1 MTLDDKVHGLRLQV
15 IRRAEQLGNV
25 SRACR
30 EAGISR
36 ALFYRWRQR
45 LERYG
50 QDGVHPRRHRARPGR
65 PVQLAAETER
75 LLLSV
80 AVSAATWGAS
90 RIAAYLHH
98 RWQLRVAPS
107 TVQRALRR
115 AGLATRRQ
123 RLTVLEHRALQTAG
137 LLTERTRRALW
148 QAPHGRPRHV
158 AAREPGELVCLDTFY
173 IGQLKGV
180 GKVWQITACDAACS
194 YGVAWLLPAH
204 TAEAAAHFLRRVV
217 RPLYRRAGWRLRR
230 VLTDGGPEFKGAFD
244 EACRALGFRH
254 TDQAAARLDQR
265 VRQTPPRHDPA
276 GALARGLSPP
286 LLHQSHGPAAQ
297 SRGVHAVLQSRA
309 ASPGLSP
316 PGPHP
321 SRALLGRR
329 SSMTS
334 CRTLGWSMCLHHS
347 GSGQPSDASETRSP
361 LLPSNLYFI
370 IVFLSGF
377 SNSGIDSALCQIQ
390 SAVEAPIFKNR

>member
-1 MTLDDKVHGLRLQV
+1 MTLDEKVHGLRLHV
-15 IRRAEQLGNV
+15 IQRAAQLGNV

-65 PVQLAAETER
+65 PVQLTPETER

-90 RIAAYLHH
+90 RIAAYLRH
-98 RWQLRVAPS
+98 RWQVRVAPS

-137 LLTERTRRALW
+137 LLTERTRRTLW
-148 QAPHGRPRHV
+148 QAQHGQPRHV

-204 TAEAAAHFLRRVV
+204 TP
-217 RPLYRRAGWRLRR
+217 RPPPTSCVGSCCRSTAG
-230 VLTDGGPEFKGAFD
+230 
-244 EACRALGFRH
+244 
-254 TDQAAARLDQR
+254 
-265 VRQTPPRHDPA
+265 PA
-276 GALARGLSPP
+276 GGCAACSPTAAP
-286 LLHQSHGPAAQ
+286 SSKGRSMRPAAPSASATPGPSHGTPGRTGSSNASKARSCRSTGAWPFAAVTSPVARPCSAV
-297 SRGVHAVLQSRA
+297 SRGSCSPTITSGPTKAI
-309 ASPGLSP
+309 ASGVAPQP
-316 PGPHP
+316 
-321 SRALLGRR
+321 R
-329 SSMTS
+329 SSGAP
-334 CRTLGWSMCLHHS
+334 LGDDSVPHS
-347 GSGQPSDASETRSP
+347 GMVKVSTPFRVWTA
-361 LLPSNLYFI
+361 
-370 IVFLSGF
+370 
-377 SNSGIDSALCQIQ
+377 
-390 SAVEAPIFKNR
+390 

>member
-1 MTLDDKVHGLRLQV
+1 MTLEQKVHGLRLHV
-15 IRRAEQLGNV
+15 IQRAATLGNV

-36 ALFYRWRQR
+36 ALFYRWQQR

-65 PVQLAAETER
+65 PVQLPPETER

-80 AVSAATWGAS
+80 AVSAATWGAA
-90 RIAAYLHH
+90 RIAAYLRH
-98 RWQLRVAPS
+98 RWRLRVAPS

-137 LLTERTRRALW
+137 LLTERTRRRLW
-148 QAPHGRPRHV
+148 RAQHGRSRHV
-158 AAREPGELVCLDTFY
+158 EAHEPGELVCLDTFY

-204 TAEAAAHFLRRVV
+204 AAEAAAHFLRTILG
-217 RPLYRRAGWRLRR
+217 PHYRRAGWRLRR

-244 EACRALGFRH
+244 EACGQLGIRH
-254 TDQAAARLDQR
+254 TRTKPRHAWTNGFVERLQGTILQEHWRVAFRRRYFTTRAALQRSLDGFMHGYNHERPHQGYR
-265 VRQTPPRHDPA
+265 VRGRTPA
-276 GALARGLSPP
+276 TLFWGA
-286 LLHQSHGPAAQ
+286 
-297 SRGVHAVLQSRA
+297 V
-309 ASPGLSP
+309 
-316 PGPHP
+316 
-321 SRALLGRR
+321 
-329 SSMTS
+329 
-334 CRTLGWSMCLHHS
+334 
-347 GSGQPSDASETRSP
+347 
-361 LLPSNLYFI
+361 
-370 IVFLSGF
+370 
-377 SNSGIDSALCQIQ
+377 SA
-390 SAVEAPIFKNR
+390 

>member
-1 MTLDDKVHGLRLQV
+1 MTLDEKVHGLRLHV
-15 IRRAEQLGNV
+15 IRRAEALGNV

-36 ALFYRWRQR
+36 ALFYRWRRR

-50 QDGVHPRRHRARPGR
+50 PDGVHPRRHQARPGR
-65 PVQLAAETER
+65 PVQLAPETER
-75 LLLSV
+75 VLLSV

-90 RIAAYLHH
+90 RIAAYLQH

-123 RLTVLEHRALQTAG
+123 RLLVLEQRAVQTAG

-148 QAPHGRPRHV
+148 QAQHGQPRHV

-204 TAEAAAHFLRRVV
+204 TAAAAAHFLRRILL
-217 RPLYRRAGWRLRR
+217 PLYRRAGWRLRR
-230 VLTDGGPEFKGAFD
+230 VLTDGGPEFKGLFD
-244 EACRALGFRH
+244 EACRALGLRH
-254 TDQAAARLDQR
+254 TRTKPRHAWTNGFVERLQGTILQEHWRVAFRRRYFTSRTALQRSLEAFMQSYNHERPHQGYRVRGRTPATLFWGAAR
-265 VRQTPPRHDPA
+265 
-276 GALARGLSPP
+276 G
-286 LLHQSHGPAAQ
+286 
-297 SRGVHAVLQSRA
+297 
-309 ASPGLSP
+309 
-316 PGPHP
+316 
-321 SRALLGRR
+321 
-329 SSMTS
+329 
-334 CRTLGWSMCLHHS
+334 
-347 GSGQPSDASETRSP
+347 
-361 LLPSNLYFI
+361 
-370 IVFLSGF
+370 
-377 SNSGIDSALCQIQ
+377 
-390 SAVEAPIFKNR
+390 